1 MAISTTSNF
10 TKLSN
15 TLITDEQYFIVS
27 GWIQEKRLFK
37 VTLKD
42 SKSNEIFVGS
52 LPLPINDPSLLEEAH
67 DLCVSYLQELN
78 PTSTFTIIEL

>member
-1 MAISTTSNF
+1 MAISTTSSF

-37 VTLKD
+37 VTIKD
-42 SKSNEIFVGS
+42 SKGNETHVGD
-52 LPLPINDPSLLEEAH
+52 LELPINHPTLLLKAH